1 MAVLRFAGV
10 RAFLPLLC
18 LLCLLCLWGHPSPL
32 RADGAGLE
40 YRLKAGFLVN
50 FARFTT
56 WPANAWAGDSS
67 SLNLCILGVDPF
79 GPALAGVE
87 EKQVADHPIAL
98 RHADTVP
105 STPGACHLL
114 FVSRSEAGHLDRI
127 LAATA
132 GLPVVTVSDIPGFAA
147 SGGVFEF
154 RHRDGRLAF
163 VINNTR
169 ARANGIQ
176 VSASLLALALEVL

>member
-1 MAVLRFAGV
+1 MAGTGPAALRLISLLLVLLSMCGR
-10 RAFLPLLC
+10 PL
-18 LLCLLCLWGHPSPL
+18 PL
-32 RADGAGLE
+32 RADEAGLE

-56 WPANAWAGDSS
+56 WPASAWAGASS
-67 SLNLCILGVDPF
+67 SLNLCILGADPF

-87 EKQVADHPIAL
+87 EKQVASHPIAL
-98 RHADTVP
+98 RHTDTVP
-105 STPGACHLL
+105 STVGACHLL
-114 FVSRSEAGHLDRI
+114 FVSRSEAARQDRI

-132 GLPVVTVSDIPGFAA
+132 VLPVVTVSDIPGFAA

-154 RHRDGRLAF
+154 RNRDGRLAF

-176 VSASLLALALEVL
+176 VSASLLNLALEVL

>member
-1 MAVLRFAGV
+1 MAVLRFAAV
-10 RAFLPLLC
+10 RVFFP
-18 LLCLLCLWGHPSPL
+18 LLCLLCLWGHPSLL
-32 RADGAGLE
+32 RADDTGLE
-40 YRLKAGFLVN
+40 YKLKAGFLVN

-56 WPANAWAGDSS
+56 WPASAWAGASP

-87 EKQVADHPIAL
+87 EKQVAGHPIAL
-98 RHADTVP
+98 RHTDTVP
-105 STPGACHLL
+105 STVGACHLL
-114 FVSRSEAGHLDRI
+114 FVSRSEAARQDRI

-132 GLPVVTVSDIPGFAA
+132 VLPVVTVSDIPGFAA

-154 RHRDGRLAF
+154 RNRDGRLAF

-169 ARANGIQ
+169 ARASGIQ
-176 VSASLLALALEVL
+176 VSASLLDLALEVL

>member
-10 RAFLPLLC
+10 RAFLP

-56 WPANAWAGDSS
+56 WPASAWAGDSS
-67 SLNLCILGVDPF
+67 SLNLCILGADPF
-79 GPALAGVE
+79 GPALVGVE
-87 EKQVADHPIAL
+87 EKQVARHPIAL

-169 ARANGIQ
+169 ARASGIQ
-176 VSASLLALALEVL
+176 VSASLLNLALEVL

>member
-1 MAVLRFAGV
+1 MAGTGPPVLR
-10 RAFLPLLC
+10 LIC
-18 LLCLLCLWGHPSPL
+18 LLLVLLFLCGRPLSL
-32 RADGAGLE
+32 RADEAGLE
-40 YRLKAGFLVN
+40 YKLKAGFLVN

-87 EKQVADHPIAL
+87 EKEVADHPIAL

-176 VSASLLALALEVL
+176 VSASLLDLALEVL

>member
-1 MAVLRFAGV
+1 MVGTGPAVLR
-10 RAFLPLLC
+10 LSCLLLLLLC
-18 LLCLLCLWGHPSPL
+18 LGGRPLPL
-32 RADGAGLE
+32 RADEAGLE
-40 YRLKAGFLVN
+40 YKLKAGFLVN

-56 WPANAWAGDSS
+56 WPASAWADAAS
-67 SLNLCILGVDPF
+67 SLNLCILGADPF

-87 EKQVADHPIAL
+87 EKEVAGHPIAL
-98 RHADTVP
+98 HHLDTVP
-105 STPGACHLL
+105 TTPDACHLL
-114 FVSRSEAGHLDRI
+114 FVSRSEEDRQDRI

-132 GLPVVTVSDIPGFAA
+132 GLPVLTVSDIPGFAA

-154 RHRDGRLAF
+154 RNRDGRLAF

-176 VSASLLALALEVL
+176 VSASLLNLALEVL